1 MGSLGLKARGS
12 GGLRAH
18 WKRSWDDGMRRTGL
32 SGDVGL
38 MILWLFDGEDEDADE
53 LSEESEEDEEM
64 PAISSCFRS
73 ACTRPGIHTALA
85 PIPFP
90 AACVDLTHTQANASF
105 SRTRLLASTHPCIPT
120 GLPSWN
126 TSSLSHP
133 YHLPTYAQLYDESN
147 RSITH
152 LAPHT
157 CVYFSFFICFFLL
170 TSGIQCY
177 TRPTHHYCD
186 NAGPFGNN
194 TTGGGKTTLR
204 APGGVK
210 AECSNPGA
218 THMPLWRRGL
228 NDELIV
234 TLVDCIANW
243 WVFSFRF
250 GCIQPCFV
258 YREFTPPAFFIGRF
272 ANVHLTCS
280 ISVHA
285 KNPCARVT
293 ARGDEVACRRC
304 FMFFKPPHAL
314 RMKQLGT
321 A

>member
-1 MGSLGLKARGS
+1 
-12 GGLRAH
+12 
-18 WKRSWDDGMRRTGL
+18 MR
-32 SGDVGL
+32 
-38 MILWLFDGEDEDADE
+38 LFPEHVFWHPPT
-53 LSEESEEDEEM
+53 
-64 PAISSCFRS
+64 PASQQVFLPG
-73 ACTRPGIHTALA
+73 TRLHYPTLIIFQRMRNCMMNPT
-85 PIPFP
+85 
-90 AACVDLTHTQANASF
+90 VV
-105 SRTRLLASTHPCIPT
+105 SRTR
-120 GLPSWN
+120 
-126 TSSLSHP
+126 
-133 YHLPTYAQLYDESN
+133 
-147 RSITH
+147 H

-157 CVYFSFFICFFLL
+157 CVYFSFFIRFFLL

-177 TRPTHHYCD
+177 TRPTHYCDNAEPFLPHHYCD
-186 NAGPFGNN
+186 HAGPFGNT
-194 TTGGGKTTLR
+194 TTGGGKTVLR
-204 APGGVK
+204 APGGMK
-210 AECSNPGA
+210 AECSNHGA
-218 THMPLWRRGL
+218 THTPLWRHGL
-228 NDELIV
+228 NDESIV

-285 KNPCARVT
+285 KNLCARVT

-304 FMFFKPPHAL
+304 FVFFKPPHAL